1 MNDLFEIETP
11 RFCHW
16 IKEQWGIDPKGVH
29 PEFDI
34 QGSPER
40 TLSRCVM
47 EDGLGRFFLLEKFPP
62 KKFPIRHQVSQ
73 TINHL
78 NHQGLEAALACE
90 KTIAGQYLPFYG
102 PACFQVTRFIDS
114 TGVERPGWLSAVQ
127 IGTSMA
133 DFLVRMDAA
142 SCHILEE
149 ISFSPF
155 SIKTYIL
162 QLFSEMRIHD
172 TEMYDRYAPFLAFL
186 EQEFMDAHDRLSL
199 KFCHGDFHP
208 LNVIWNHFQIRAVID
223 WEFTGLKPDVYDAAN
238 LVGCAGIENP
248 EGLAMPMVT
257 TFLSRIRSAGIIS
270 DLGWHYFPEYI
281 LALRFAWLSE
291 WLRKK
296 DREMLDMEAA
306 YMDIL
311 VRHMTRLREIWEI
324 NR

>member
-1 MNDLFEIETP
+1 M
-11 RFCHW
+11 R
-16 IKEQWGIDPKGVH
+16 

-47 EDGLGRFFLLEKFPP
+47 EDDLGRLFLVEKFSRE
-62 KKFPIRHQVSQ
+62 KFAVRQTVSQ
-73 TINHL
+73 TIDHL

-102 PACFQVTRFIDS
+102 KACFQVTRFLDS
-114 TGVERPGWLSAVQ
+114 TGVERPGWLSVAQ
-127 IGTSMA
+127 MGTSMA
-133 DFLVRMDAA
+133 DFLVHMDAA
-142 SCHILEE
+142 SGHILET
-149 ISFSPF
+149 IPFSSF

-162 QLFSEMRIHD
+162 QLFSQMRRHD
-172 TEMYDRYAPFLAFL
+172 TAMYDRYAPFLAFL
-186 EQEFMDAHDRLSL
+186 EQDFMDAHDRLTF

-208 LNVIWNHFQIRAVID
+208 LNVIWHHFQIRAVID
-223 WEFTGLKPDVYDAAN
+223 WEFTGMKPDMYDAAN

-248 EGLAMPMVT
+248 EGFAMPLVT
-257 TFLSRIRSAGIIS
+257 SFISRIRSAGIIG

-296 DREMLDMEAA
+296 DMEMLDMEAA

-324 NR
+324 DR